1 MPSGGHNKKTKEQK
15 IFEGTYNA
23 TRDKD
28 KDDINIPPEY
38 AEIIRK
44 QINEISD
51 KLKNIDMIKDFR
63 EYTVLSN
70 LRIKLMNQ
78 KFPEKQSE
86 TDNQSITSKLIK
98 DKKA

>member
-23 TRDKD
+23 TRDRD
-28 KDDINIPPEY
+28 RIDIKIPPEY
-38 AEIIRK
+38 AEIIVK

-78 KFPEKQSE
+78 KFPEKQPES
-86 TDNQSITSKLIK
+86 DNQSITAKLIK